1 MTTSLVR
8 TRQGT
13 DDDLALVTALHDRCS
28 ADALLRRFHA
38 PVPRV
43 PDRMARGLIAPH
55 HGWSVLAVHGQDAVG
70 MACAGPVSEHM
81 VEVGILVEDASQ
93 GRGVG
98 SRLLRDVATEGAAR
112 GYRSLLCLT
121 QPDNDA
127 VLATIQRVALPHTV
141 THADGLMRIV
151 MQITSAEAALPLPA

>member
-38 PVPRV
+38 PVARV
-43 PDRMARGLIAPH
+43 PDRIARGLIAPH
-55 HGWSVLAVHGQDAVG
+55 RGWSVLAVHGEEVVG
-70 MACAGPVSEHM
+70 MACAGPESEHT

-98 SRLLRDVATEGAAR
+98 SRLLRDVATEAAAR

-121 QPDNDA
+121 QPDNDV
-127 VLATIQRVALPHTV
+127 VLATIRRVGLPHTV

-151 MQITSAEAALPLPA
+151 MQLTSADAALPLPA